1 MNNSKKFEN
10 IKEELIFINEKQYKD
25 EVVKRWGY
33 ININYLK
40 VILKTCL
47 MNNFNILGI

>member
-25 EVVKRWGY
+25 EVVKRWGIY
-33 ININYLK
+33 KY
-40 VILKTCL
+40 
-47 MNNFNILGI
+47 

>member
-25 EVVKRWGY
+25 EVVKRWGIY
-33 ININYLK
+33 KYELSKSHFKNMSNEQ
-40 VILKTCL
+40 
-47 MNNFNILGI
+47 F